1 MSGNVGEAE
10 TDDQLQQYK
19 LKVLARA
26 GSGSEQHESVLW
38 LQKGPESGKDI
49 GVMAVEENRNRA
61 DCTEMAAAGGAA
73 RLEAVFTHKEPKQSP
88 TEPRRRPQGKEPRQV
103 QGRRRK
109 PAVGPA
115 K

>member
-26 GSGSEQHESVLW
+26 GSGR
-38 LQKGPESGKDI
+38 DI

-88 TEPRRRPQGKEPRQV
+88 TEPRHRPQGKEPRQV
-103 QGRRRK
+103 QGRRWK
-109 PAVGPA
+109 PAV
-115 K
+115 